1 MQMDKHRLRTIILK
15 IEKRLTD
22 ADRQRLHF
30 YLGDDIPRRIRDD
43 TTLKGTLNV
52 MDTLIDRDQI
62 NENDLKLLI
71 DAFTVIQ
78 CTDAVKLLK
87 G

>member
-15 IEKRLTD
+15 IEERLTD

-43 TTLKGTLNV
+43 ITLNGTLNV
-52 MDTLIDRDQI
+52 MNTLIDRDQI

-71 DAFTVIQ
+71 EAFTVIQ